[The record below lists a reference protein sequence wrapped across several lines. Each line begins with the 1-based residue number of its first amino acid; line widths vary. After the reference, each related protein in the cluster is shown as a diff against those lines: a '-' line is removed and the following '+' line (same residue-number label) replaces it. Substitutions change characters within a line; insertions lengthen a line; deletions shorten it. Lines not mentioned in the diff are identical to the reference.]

1 MDNNYND
8 NNIDVSFDSVSKAAF
23 GIKDPDT
30 DRVPIAVA
38 AFDRQR
44 EIRKERRLDALKRRT
59 AIKRAIV
66 VASMVAVG
74 TVGIGA
80 VSNNLSHDEK
90 IDDNSVK
97 AEQQID
103 QVTYEDYVKYVQD
116 TNGTMSEEGYKAFI
130 EQHNSSSRG
139 GR

>member
-1 MDNNYND
+1 MNSNYND
-8 NNIDVSFDSVSKAAF
+8 NNVNVSFDSVSKAAF
-23 GIKDPDT
+23 GIEDPNAE
-30 DRVPIAVA
+30 RVPIDVA

-44 EIRKERRLDALKRRT
+44 EIRKERRLDAVKKRT
-59 AIKRAIV
+59 TIKRAIV

-80 VSNNLSHDEK
+80 VSKNLSHDEK
-90 IDDNSVK
+90 IDDSSVK
-97 AEQQID
+97 VEQQID
-103 QVTYEDYVKYVQD
+103 QVTYEDYVKYVQE
-116 TNGTMSEEGYKAFI
+116 TNGTMSEEGYKNFI